1 MATIPPTAPNNAMAD
16 LPMIVEGVLDEAERK
31 RHLATIERLTEQCG
45 VPRIEVG
52 RRYQAELERVLGST
66 RIRDFLPILIARRVR
81 QDLRAYPAT
90 ELTR

>member
-1 MATIPPTAPNNAMAD
+1 MAD
-16 LPMIVEGVLDEAERK
+16 LPMIEEGVLNEAERK

-66 RIRDFLPILIARRVR
+66 RIRDFLPILIARRVK
-81 QDLRAYPAT
+81 QDLRSHAAVEPA
-90 ELTR
+90 R

>member
-1 MATIPPTAPNNAMAD
+1 MAD
-16 LPMIVEGVLDEAERK
+16 LPVIEEGVLDEAERK

-66 RIRDFLPILIARRVR
+66 RVRDFLPILIARRVR
-81 QDLRAYPAT
+81 QDLRGYAAAEPA
-90 ELTR
+90 R